1 MLRRPTSRLA
11 RYRLIILLY
20 ALLAVSWAWRLQPA
34 SAKSADDLR
43 TERLE
48 LLTRYLVKAPK
59 ETLPSLLVSISR
71 LQDDKLA
78 EIEAWLQLP
87 PLQQLRQLTVEHS
100 SMLENAGT
108 LRDALL
114 LGWLGQKDLPSP
126 LPAHLMIAAA
136 GDKLDDTM
144 RLFAFRRLAD
154 HALSLKDED
163 AVQIILTRACD
174 MPTADWKMVQE
185 FIRISQIQGQKNVAL
200 VTLGHWIDRQNRRKK
215 PDEITEARRLYA
227 SLLLRSDRAQE
238 ALAHLME
245 ILKAVPADHVLPAKD
260 LELALVCAH
269 SAEQSLVMQPWLVRQ
284 LSFFSENILSPEE
297 LLKKTDI
304 PADYLHWL
312 SESASIADQSLP
324 AQQAHE
330 TCLRLAATGERS
342 ALSRICALAAP
353 AKRIAETERFL
364 KMALTQ
370 KTTLRP
376 ALLELAQTDNLARK
390 VITETLQ
397 QHPDDRDLHFAATL
411 AASAQA
417 RAGSAT
423 ALWLSYLR
431 RFPGDLPAT
440 RRLIQAHLHARQPH
454 FALRV
459 YEELDPQ
466 SLTAED
472 KHQLEVLS
480 QL

>member
-1 MLRRPTSRLA
+1 MLRRPASRFS
-11 RYRLIILLY
+11 RYRLIIVLYVLL
-20 ALLAVSWAWRLQPA
+20 VISWAWRLQPA

-48 LLTRYLVKAPK
+48 HLTRYLVKAPK
-59 ETLPSLLVSISR
+59 ETLPSLLVSIAR

-78 EIEAWLQLP
+78 QIEAWLQLP

-114 LGWLGQKDLPSP
+114 LGWLGQKDLPAP

-174 MPTADWKMVQE
+174 MPAADWKMVQE
-185 FIRISQIQGQKNVAL
+185 FIRLSRIQGQKNVAL
-200 VTLGHWIDRQNRRKK
+200 VTLGHWIDRQGREKK
-215 PDEITEARRLYA
+215 TDEITEARRLYA
-227 SLLLRSDRAQE
+227 SLLLRSDRAEE
-238 ALAHLME
+238 ALAHLLE
-245 ILKAVPADHVLPAKD
+245 ILKTVPTDHILPAKD
-260 LELALVCAH
+260 LELALVCAR
-269 SAEQSLVMQPWLVRQ
+269 SAEQSLVMQPWLERQ
-284 LSFFSENILSPEE
+284 LSFFAENILSPEE
-297 LLKKTDI
+297 LLKKADI

-324 AQQAHE
+324 AKQAHE
-330 TCLRLAATGERS
+330 TCLRLAAVGERS
-342 ALSRICALAAP
+342 ALSRICALAEP

-370 KTTLRP
+370 KTALRP
-376 ALLELAQTDNLARK
+376 AILELAQTDNLARK
-390 VITETLQ
+390 VITEALQ

-411 AASAQA
+411 AASAKA
-417 RAGSAT
+417 RTGSASSI
-423 ALWLSYLR
+423 WLSYLR

-454 FALRV
+454 FARRV
-459 YEELDPQ
+459 YEEMDPQ
-466 SLTAED
+466 LLTAED